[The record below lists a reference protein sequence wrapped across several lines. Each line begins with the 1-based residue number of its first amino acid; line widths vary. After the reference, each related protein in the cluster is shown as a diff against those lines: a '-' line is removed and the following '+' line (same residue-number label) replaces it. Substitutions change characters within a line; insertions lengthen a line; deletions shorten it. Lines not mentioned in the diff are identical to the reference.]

1 MRIAIVNDLALAR
14 EVLRRL
20 VLSVPGYSVAW
31 TAENGEEAVRKAA
44 KDRPDVI
51 LMDLVMPVLDGAEA
65 TRRIMAQSPCPVL
78 LVTSSVSG
86 NFNLVYRAMGCG
98 GLDAVN
104 TPTLGPDRTIRDGDG
119 ILARLAKLARARQA
133 PAGVPAPAAGTGAA
147 APFDWEVPAVV
158 VLGAST
164 GGPEALA
171 QILKALPARFPAAVI
186 VVQHIAADFAP
197 GLARWLEGQGRLPVR
212 PARDGD
218 QLRPGEVLLAASD
231 DHLVMRA
238 DRRLAYTVNPVDYP
252 YRPSVD
258 VFFNS
263 LASAWPRPGVAVLL
277 TGMGS
282 DGAQG
287 LLRLRGLG
295 WHTVAQDQ
303 ASCVVYGMPRAAAD
317 CRAACQVLP
326 LAQIAE
332 AVLGR
337 MPSLQ
342 FPTGVRGADRGQ
354 GSSS

>member
-44 KDRPDVI
+44 LDRPDAI

-65 TRRIMAQSPCPVL
+65 TRRIMAQGPCPIL

-86 NFNLVYRAMGCG
+86 NFNLVYRAMGYG

-104 TPTLGPDRTIRDGDG
+104 TPTLGPDRSVRDGEG
-119 ILARLAKLARARQA
+119 ILARLAKLDRAQQAPPVGLSPAVAGSGARA
-133 PAGVPAPAAGTGAA
+133 
-147 APFDWEVPAVV
+147 PFERELPAVV
-158 VLGAST
+158 ALGAST

-171 QILKALPARFPAAVI
+171 QLLRSFPVRFPAAVV
-186 VVQHIAADFAP
+186 VVQHIAAAFAP

-218 QLRPGEVLLAASD
+218 ELRPGDALLAATD
-231 DHLVMRA
+231 DHLVMRS
-238 DRRLAYTVNPVDYP
+238 DRRLTYAPEPADYP

-258 VFFNS
+258 VFFHS
-263 LASAWPRPGVAVLL
+263 LASAWSRPGVAVLL

-282 DGAQG
+282 DGALG
-287 LLRLRGLG
+287 LLRLRRLG
-295 WHTVAQDQ
+295 WHTIAQDQ
-303 ASCVVYGMPRAAAD
+303 ASCIVYGMPKAAAEHQ
-317 CRAACQVLP
+317 AACQVLP
-326 LAQIAE
+326 LTQIGD

-337 MPSLQ
+337 TRSFQDPG
-342 FPTGVRGADRGQ
+342 GVRGSHQR
-354 GSSS
+354 